1 MIITATQIK
10 QNSGILQKALLED
23 IVVTKREQPFV
34 VIVEYDKYLEMER
47 LIQRYGEEKRT
58 QTMQNV
64 WLASAKESESVMGG
78 DDKELYRAINAEAKQ
93 IMDRKDA

>member
-10 QNSGILQKALLED
+10 QNSGILQKALRED

-47 LIQRYGEEKRT
+47 LIQHYREEDNM
-58 QTMQNV
+58 QTMRNA
-64 WLASAKESESVMGG
+64 WLVSAKESESVMSD
-78 DDKELYRAINAEAKQ
+78 DDKELYNAINAEANK

>member
-10 QNSGILQKALLED
+10 QNSGILQKALQED

-47 LIQRYGEEKRT
+47 LIQHHKEESSIE
-58 QTMQNV
+58 TMRNA
-64 WLASAKESESVMGG
+64 WLASAKESENMM
-78 DDKELYRAINAEAKQ
+78 DDNDKELYDAINAEANSV
-93 IMDRKDA
+93 MGRKDA

>member
-58 QTMQNV
+58 QTMQNA
-64 WLASAKESESVMGG
+64 WLASAKESEDAMGG

>member
-10 QNSGILQKALLED
+10 QNSGILQKALRED

-47 LIQRYGEEKRT
+47 LIQHYREEDNI
-58 QTMQNV
+58 QTMRNA
-64 WLASAKESESVMGG
+64 WLVSAKESESMMG
-78 DDKELYRAINAEAKQ
+78 DNDKELYDAINAEANS